1 VRVLISV
8 TVPLS
13 AGLPLLRFETLTL
26 VDVRGCSVCGLA
38 VIGTAQ
44 ASPVLAAGMI
54 RAEGWSGPGCVPVSV
69 VKYSDGSVWG
79 VEDCGGLERRILLGH
94 A

>member
-1 VRVLISV
+1 V
-8 TVPLS
+8 TVMRKLAAGALMAV
-13 AGLPLLRFETLTL
+13 AGL
-26 VDVRGCSVCGLA
+26 A
-38 VIGTAQ
+38 AIGTAQ
-44 ASPVLAAGMI
+44 ASPVPAAGV
-54 RAEGWSGPGCVPVSV
+54 RAEGWASPGCVPVSV

>member
-1 VRVLISV
+1 M
-8 TVPLS
+8 TVMRKLAAGMLVAVGL
-13 AGLPLLRFETLTL
+13 AGL
-26 VDVRGCSVCGLA
+26 A
-38 VIGTAQ
+38 AIGTAQ
-44 ASPVLAAGMI
+44 ASTGPATGFW
-54 RAEGWSGPGCVPVSV
+54 AEGWASPGCVPVSV